1 MLERFTS
8 QGAMALGNSWLLA
21 EVERSRRHRR
31 THRPGNRAHFE
42 AGLDRELARA
52 ERIGQSVSLV
62 MLDIDHFKA
71 LNDSCGHQAG
81 DVALREV
88 AAVLR
93 DSGRAS
99 DLVARYGGEEF
110 ALVLPDTDEE
120 AAVQIAER
128 LRLRIREVVAAVP
141 VTASFGVAAYPR
153 SAFDLESLPGV
164 RQRPL
169 RVETIGAQP
178 DDGSVFS
185 NHVRRRQARKR
196 SRRSAGSRCA
206 RCRVARSLVARP
218 SHRAGQP
225 PAVSRPRWSRP
236 RPHAAQRGSAAL
248 ILLDI
253 DEFKQ
258 LNDSFGY
265 EAGDRSSP

>member
-1 MLERFTS
+1 
-8 QGAMALGNSWLLA
+8 
-21 EVERSRRHRR
+21 
-31 THRPGNRAHFE
+31 
-42 AGLDRELARA
+42 
-52 ERIGQSVSLV
+52 

-153 SAFDLESLPGV
+153 SAFDLESLLRASDSALYVSKRSGRNRTTAVSSPTTSGGGRLGSDPAEAPV
-164 RQRPL
+164 RDALDAELLDRSLRDPVTELANRPL
-169 RVETIGAQP
+169 FL
-178 DDGSVFS
+178 D
-185 NHVRRRQARKR
+185 HVGLALARTRRN
-196 SRRSAGSRCA
+196 G
-206 RCRVARSLVARP
+206 
-218 SHRAGQP
+218 
-225 PAVSRPRWSRP
+225 
-236 RPHAAQRGSAAL
+236 GSAAL

-265 EAGDRSSP
+265 EAGDRAPSP

>member
-21 EVERSRRHRR
+21 EVERAAV
-31 THRPGNRAHFE
+31 TDGLTGLANRAHFE

-169 RVETIGAQP
+169 RSKIGAQP

-236 RPHAAQRGSAAL
+236 RPHAAQRGFCGAHSARHRRVQAA
-248 ILLDI
+248 
-253 DEFKQ
+253 Q
-258 LNDSFGY
+258 
-265 EAGDRSSP
+265 